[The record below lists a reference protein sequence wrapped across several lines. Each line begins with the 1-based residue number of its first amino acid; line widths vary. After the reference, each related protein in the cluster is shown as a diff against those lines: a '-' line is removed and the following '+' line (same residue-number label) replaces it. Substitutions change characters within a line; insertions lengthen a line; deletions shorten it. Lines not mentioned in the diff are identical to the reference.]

1 MGGAVTAAIHAD
13 PLGLLV
19 AFGAGM
25 LSFLSP
31 CVLPLV
37 PGYVSMVSGLSAA
50 ELAGIE
56 REAPR
61 GRAAVPVGA
70 AVGASVGASAGSG
83 VGVVPSRE
91 SLSEESLSEESLSE
105 ESLSEE
111 SLSDGSSGPAAKT
124 AEGRRL
130 EPRAARAVR
139 ARLLR
144 GILAFIAG
152 FTVVFVILGAASS
165 ALGRLFLTHQRAL
178 ETASGVLIV
187 LFGAV
192 LVWMAAGGT
201 LPLAFARERRVAVRP
216 SVLGAWAPPVMGMAF
231 AFAWTPCIGPVL
243 GSVLALAA
251 GTGGSAT
258 GGIVLLVAYSLG
270 LGVPFLLCGLA
281 FGQMTVVLGKV
292 RRRLRWIDLAGGV
305 VLVVFGLVLL
315 TGQVDVIAA
324 HLSTWLRDLHLGR
337 LSSS

>member
-1 MGGAVTAAIHAD
+1 VTAAIHAD

-50 ELAGIE
+50 ELTDVGPE
-56 REAPR
+56 SSAP
-61 GRAAVPVGA
+61 APVAVP
-70 AVGASVGASAGSG
+70 VGASVGATAPSASGPSAG
-83 VGVVPSRE
+83 PA
-91 SLSEESLSEESLSE
+91 EEA
-105 ESLSEE
+105 
-111 SLSDGSSGPAAKT
+111 SDGSSKASMAAVT
-124 AEGRRL
+124 DVRSNRDA
-130 EPRAARAVR
+130 PSNRAVR
-139 ARLLR
+139 TKLLR
-144 GILAFIAG
+144 GILTFIAG
-152 FTVVFVILGAASS
+152 FTVIFVILGASAS
-165 ALGRLFLTHQRAL
+165 ALGRLFVTHQHAL
-178 ETASGVLIV
+178 TTVSGIAIV

-201 LPLAFARERRVAVRP
+201 LPTALVREHRFAVRP
-216 SVLGAWAPPVMGMAF
+216 SVLGAWAPPLMGVAF

-258 GGIVLLVAYSLG
+258 GGIVLLTAYSLG

-281 FGQMTVVLGKV
+281 FGQVTVVLGKV

-305 VLVVFGLVLL
+305 ILILFGVVLL
-315 TGQVDVIAA
+315 TGHVDVISA
-324 HLSTWLRDLHLGR
+324 HISNWLRDLHLGR
-337 LSSS
+337 LSTS